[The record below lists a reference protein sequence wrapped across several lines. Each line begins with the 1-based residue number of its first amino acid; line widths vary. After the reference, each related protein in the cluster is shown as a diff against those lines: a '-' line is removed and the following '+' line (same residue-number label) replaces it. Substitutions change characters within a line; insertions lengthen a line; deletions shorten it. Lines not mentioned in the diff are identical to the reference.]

1 MDTGGD
7 WAAHRLP
14 AAECGAHVEYDC
26 TEHRPFRAGAERR
39 RHHRR
44 CACGRRARN
53 DPAPARRLRHRYWR
67 KRRCAVGWATAT
79 GRPRAC
85 ALSRPVPGCARR
97 AQFQPGWRGRRST
110 DARDPERARAGRH
123 RGRHCAPSE
132 RVGRSRPPDGDAA
145 GPRHA
150 ARTKG
155 RICEEAPPFTGIRA
169 GDIARATRRSQSCE
183 RSRRID
189 EMTTPSPDLRR
200 LPLAIVAAS
209 LLLVV
214 GLGGWAATTEFSGA
228 VIASGQLVVDSNVK
242 KVQHPTGGVVG
253 ALHVRDGMRVNAA
266 DIVVQLD
273 DTQTRANLAIV
284 VKALNE
290 LAARQARE
298 EAERDD
304 IGAVTFPAELL
315 ARKDDPDVAKA
326 VTGELRQFETRRAAR
341 DGQKAQLRERTVQ
354 LRQEIG
360 GYEAQIASK
369 EKQID
374 WITKELV
381 GVTELWEKN
390 LIPYTRL
397 TSLERDK
404 ERLVGERG
412 QLVAAIAQGK
422 GKITETELQILQVDQ
437 EMRTEVGKDLAE
449 IRAKTAELVER
460 KVAAEDALKRVDIRA
475 PIDGL
480 VHQLT
485 VHTVGGVIAPGEAI
499 MLVVPMAESLQ
510 VEAKA
515 APQEIDQLRIGQSAV
530 LRFVA
535 FSQRTT
541 PEIDGVVTRISA
553 DVTEDPKTGT
563 RYYTIRIG
571 VSESEIPRL
580 GSVKLVP
587 GMPVEALIQTSPR
600 TVMSYLVKPFHDQLA
615 RAFREK

>member
-1 MDTGGD
+1 
-7 WAAHRLP
+7 
-14 AAECGAHVEYDC
+14 
-26 TEHRPFRAGAERR
+26 
-39 RHHRR
+39 
-44 CACGRRARN
+44 
-53 DPAPARRLRHRYWR
+53 
-67 KRRCAVGWATAT
+67 
-79 GRPRAC
+79 
-85 ALSRPVPGCARR
+85 
-97 AQFQPGWRGRRST
+97 
-110 DARDPERARAGRH
+110 
-123 RGRHCAPSE
+123 
-132 RVGRSRPPDGDAA
+132 
-145 GPRHA
+145 
-150 ARTKG
+150 
-155 RICEEAPPFTGIRA
+155 
-169 GDIARATRRSQSCE
+169 
-183 RSRRID
+183 
-189 EMTTPSPDLRR
+189 MTTISPEMQRILRR
-200 LPLAIVAAS
+200 QTRAIAVAA
-209 LLLVV
+209 LLLVI

-228 VIASGQLVVDSNVK
+228 VIASGQLVVDSSVK

-253 ALHVRDGMRVNAA
+253 TLHVNEGMRVGAG
-266 DIVVQLD
+266 DIVVRLD

-298 EAERDD
+298 EAERDGAD
-304 IGAVTFPAELL
+304 AVTFAADLL

-326 VTGELRQFETRRAAR
+326 VAGELRQFEIRRAAR

-381 GVTELWEKN
+381 GVNELWEKN
-390 LIPYTRL
+390 LIPYMRV

-404 ERLVGERG
+404 ERLAGERG
-412 QLVAAIAQGK
+412 QLIAAIAQGK

-475 PIDGL
+475 PIDGV

-499 MLVVPMAESLQ
+499 MLIVPMADSLQ
-510 VEAKA
+510 VEAKV

-553 DVTEDPKTGT
+553 DVTEDPKSGA

-571 VSESEIPRL
+571 VPEPEITRL

>member
-1 MDTGGD
+1 
-7 WAAHRLP
+7 
-14 AAECGAHVEYDC
+14 
-26 TEHRPFRAGAERR
+26 
-39 RHHRR
+39 
-44 CACGRRARN
+44 
-53 DPAPARRLRHRYWR
+53 
-67 KRRCAVGWATAT
+67 
-79 GRPRAC
+79 
-85 ALSRPVPGCARR
+85 
-97 AQFQPGWRGRRST
+97 
-110 DARDPERARAGRH
+110 
-123 RGRHCAPSE
+123 
-132 RVGRSRPPDGDAA
+132 
-145 GPRHA
+145 
-150 ARTKG
+150 
-155 RICEEAPPFTGIRA
+155 
-169 GDIARATRRSQSCE
+169 
-183 RSRRID
+183 
-189 EMTTPSPDLRR
+189 MTTISPEMQRILRR
-200 LPLAIVAAS
+200 QTRAIAVAA
-209 LLLVV
+209 LLLVI

-228 VIASGQLVVDSNVK
+228 VIASGQLVVDSSVK

-253 ALHVRDGMRVNAA
+253 TLHVNEGMRVGAG
-266 DIVVQLD
+266 DIVVRLD

-298 EAERDD
+298 EAERDGAD
-304 IGAVTFPAELL
+304 AVTFAADLL

-326 VTGELRQFETRRAAR
+326 VAGELRQFEIRRAAR

-381 GVTELWEKN
+381 GVNELWEKN
-390 LIPYTRL
+390 LIPYMRV

-404 ERLVGERG
+404 ERLAGERG
-412 QLVAAIAQGK
+412 QLIAAIAQGK

-475 PIDGL
+475 PIDGV

-499 MLVVPMAESLQ
+499 MLIVPMADSLQ
-510 VEAKA
+510 VEAKV
-515 APQEIDQLRIGQSAV
+515 APQEIDQLRIGQPAV

-553 DVTEDPKTGT
+553 DVTEDPKSGA

-571 VSESEIPRL
+571 VPEPEITRL

>member
-1 MDTGGD
+1 
-7 WAAHRLP
+7 
-14 AAECGAHVEYDC
+14 
-26 TEHRPFRAGAERR
+26 
-39 RHHRR
+39 
-44 CACGRRARN
+44 
-53 DPAPARRLRHRYWR
+53 
-67 KRRCAVGWATAT
+67 
-79 GRPRAC
+79 
-85 ALSRPVPGCARR
+85 
-97 AQFQPGWRGRRST
+97 
-110 DARDPERARAGRH
+110 
-123 RGRHCAPSE
+123 
-132 RVGRSRPPDGDAA
+132 
-145 GPRHA
+145 
-150 ARTKG
+150 
-155 RICEEAPPFTGIRA
+155 
-169 GDIARATRRSQSCE
+169 
-183 RSRRID
+183 
-189 EMTTPSPDLRR
+189 MTTISPEMQRILRR
-200 LPLAIVAAS
+200 QTRAIVVAA
-209 LLLVV
+209 LLLVI

-253 ALHVRDGMRVNAA
+253 TLHVHEGMRVGAG
-266 DIVVQLD
+266 DIVVRLD

-298 EAERDD
+298 EAERDGAD
-304 IGAVTFPAELL
+304 AVTFAADLL

-326 VTGELRQFETRRAAR
+326 VAGELRQFEIRRAAR

-381 GVTELWEKN
+381 GVNELWEKN
-390 LIPYTRL
+390 LIPYMRV

-404 ERLVGERG
+404 ERLAGERG
-412 QLVAAIAQGK
+412 QLIAAIAQGK

-475 PIDGL
+475 PIDGV

-499 MLVVPMAESLQ
+499 MLIVPMADSLQ
-510 VEAKA
+510 VEAKV
-515 APQEIDQLRIGQSAV
+515 APQEIDQLRIGQPAV

-553 DVTEDPKTGT
+553 DVTEDPKSGA

-571 VSESEIPRL
+571 VPEPEITRL